1 MTALLEKAVQ
11 RARELPEEQQDALAL
26 MLLEEME
33 DEARWDETF
42 SRPESHDMLRDMAAE
57 AMKEY
62 HAGNAEDLNPEN
74 PRRDQ

>member
-11 RARELPEEQQDALAL
+11 RARELPAEQQDALAL
-26 MLLEEME
+26 ILLEEME

-42 SRPESHDMLRDMAAE
+42 SRPESQDMLSDMAAE
-57 AMKEY
+57 AMREY
-62 HAGNAEDLNPEN
+62 RAGKTEDLNPES